1 MAKYPGWNWV
11 ICHTKHKTDFKGE
24 HHHRHEEFKVSF
36 GKTIGYEIYW
46 FKAGTFE
53 RQGDG
58 GYLNVSPGSL
68 SRLKPVSNI
77 DLELAVVLW
86 WEHREQVQ
94 GWEEDHIQI
103 TAWCCSKGRL
113 ITDL

>member
-1 MAKYPGWNWV
+1 MAKYRGWNWV

-24 HHHRHEEFKVSF
+24 NHHRHEEFKVSF

-58 GYLNVSPGSL
+58 GYLNVREL
-68 SRLKPVSNI
+68 SVRTIQTVA
-77 DLELAVVLW
+77 DLDYSGL
-86 WEHREQVQ
+86 
-94 GWEEDHIQI
+94 
-103 TAWCCSKGRL
+103 TAETS
-113 ITDL
+113 